1 MKQAYPVIMTQG
13 NEFLVVYVPD
23 FNINTQGKNYVEAM
37 EMAQDAIGLV
47 GIDME
52 DEQEPLPE
60 PTPISELKAANST
73 DIITLVDVDFEVYR
87 RKQDH

>member
-23 FNINTQGKNYVEAM
+23 FNINTQGKSYVEAM
-37 EMAQDAIGLV
+37 EMARDAIGLV

-87 RKQDH
+87 RKQDY